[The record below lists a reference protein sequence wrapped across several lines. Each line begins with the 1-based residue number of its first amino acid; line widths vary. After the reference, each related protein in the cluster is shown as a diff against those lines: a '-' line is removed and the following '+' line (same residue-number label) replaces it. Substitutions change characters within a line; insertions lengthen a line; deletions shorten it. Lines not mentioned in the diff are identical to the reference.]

1 MLHSAA
7 HSSNMDLAAYY
18 NTVFYQSSPLELNQ
32 YSHVYQSALGANQ
45 QQMCPSAPSLLSP
58 AYSETQTCLPSAN
71 STHSYNYQ
79 SPVPAPSTSSQSVLS
94 PVYSEAVYSGPGAH
108 SPTSDYSSNPGSPR
122 NHQPDSDACIN
133 TSFNPVD
140 HQSVDPSYHEAG
152 ESHGMKVK
160 GGKKTRQG
168 RLPYI
173 PALEILQKRRLAANA
188 RERKRMNK
196 INSAFERLK
205 QVLPG
210 QMESNELSKF
220 ESLQVAQNYIMHLAT
235 LLNYNIH

>member
-1 MLHSAA
+1 
-7 HSSNMDLAAYY
+7 
-18 NTVFYQSSPLELNQ
+18 
-32 YSHVYQSALGANQ
+32 
-45 QQMCPSAPSLLSP
+45 
-58 AYSETQTCLPSAN
+58 
-71 STHSYNYQ
+71 
-79 SPVPAPSTSSQSVLS
+79 
-94 PVYSEAVYSGPGAH
+94 
-108 SPTSDYSSNPGSPR
+108 
-122 NHQPDSDACIN
+122 
-133 TSFNPVD
+133 
-140 HQSVDPSYHEAG
+140 
-152 ESHGMKVK
+152 MKVK